1 MDPRILAKYPFLSEA
16 KEYIKREA
24 PPLDKLL
31 LDPLYYDIREKGFK
45 RVLGA
50 LDDGRVP
57 AAVLLDE
64 ESIMDEILS
73 YPLARMLVSS
83 VGDTFLVARYSLAEA
98 KSASS
103 NLERES
109 LEFQLGMARD
119 IGIERV
125 FSRNYLPPDIEKKM
139 KNADVSPE
147 CDVLIDFVDYLKSSS
162 SFNSPDWK
170 MVNRELVHGYIAL
183 PGRTL
188 VRLIEEKIRKR
199 LLNELPLPVNRT
211 ITDALQSMF
220 TEIKL
225 KTEEM
230 KDKFR
235 EEDLGEF
242 SAERFPPCVSYLVS
256 QIQANINL
264 SHEARFFLASFLF
277 HLGLDMAKVIA
288 IFSQSPDFDASLA
301 AYQLEHIR
309 GDISGTKYTPPSCP
323 TLKTNGICYKPDGL
337 CRKEWMTHPLTYYRI
352 KGKVAENREKTVENI
367 EKTAE
372 NSEKTENVMDKKL

>member
-1 MDPRILAKYPFLSEA
+1 MGEVLRKIGGLMDPRILAKYPFLSEA

-188 VRLIEEKIRKR
+188 VRLIEEKIR
-199 LLNELPLPVNRT
+199 
-211 ITDALQSMF
+211 
-220 TEIKL
+220 
-225 KTEEM
+225 
-230 KDKFR
+230 
-235 EEDLGEF
+235 
-242 SAERFPPCVSYLVS
+242 
-256 QIQANINL
+256 
-264 SHEARFFLASFLF
+264 
-277 HLGLDMAKVIA
+277 
-288 IFSQSPDFDASLA
+288 
-301 AYQLEHIR
+301 
-309 GDISGTKYTPPSCP
+309 
-323 TLKTNGICYKPDGL
+323 
-337 CRKEWMTHPLTYYRI
+337 
-352 KGKVAENREKTVENI
+352 
-367 EKTAE
+367 
-372 NSEKTENVMDKKL
+372 